1 MKISAAW
8 LHAPETRAVMDAL
21 HARGPARFVGGC
33 VRNTLLGAPVDDIDI
48 ATPLTPDVVT
58 AAARAAG
65 LDAVPTGE
73 AHGTITVI
81 ANHKPLEV
89 TTLRR
94 DVSTDGRRAT
104 VAFTTDWSEDA
115 QRRDF
120 HINAL
125 YADVDGTLHDPTGA
139 GLSDAEHGRVR
150 FIGDAHTRIAE
161 DYLRILRFFRFYAW
175 YAKGDPDPD
184 PDGLAACAVM
194 KAGLAQLSAE
204 RVWKELK
211 KLLSA
216 PDPRVAYI
224 AMETSGVAGAV
235 LPEALDRARFEA
247 MVEID
252 HAILDAPDAM
262 ARLAALLPD
271 DTEIARALARR
282 LKVSNDERARLVAAL
297 DRREAIVSYLS
308 PRELRRVLYLHG
320 ADAFADQAKLAWA
333 EGGPEKA
340 SSQWRALL
348 AMAETWVKPR
358 LPLTGDEIAAAGVPH
373 GPKVGEVMRAV
384 EAWWIDSDFTDDKL
398 SIIERL
404 KAVAQSQR

>member
-1 MKISAAW
+1 MKINAAW
-8 LHAPETRAVMDAL
+8 LHAPETLAVMAAL
-21 HARGPARFVGGC
+21 EARGPARFVGGC
-33 VRNTLLGAPVDDIDI
+33 VRNTLLGVPVDDIDI

-58 AAARAAG
+58 DAVRAAG
-65 LDAVPTGE
+65 LEAIPTGE

-81 ANHKPLEV
+81 ANHMPFEV

-104 VAFTTDWSEDA
+104 VAFTTDWAEDA

-120 HINAL
+120 HFNAL
-125 YADVDGTLHDPTGA
+125 YADADGGIFDPTGA
-139 GLSDAEHGRVR
+139 GISDAEHGRVR

-184 PDGLAACAVM
+184 GLAACAAM
-194 KAGLAQLSAE
+194 KAGLAQLSVE

-216 PDPRVAYI
+216 PDPRTAFI
-224 AMETSGVAGAV
+224 AMHSSGVADAV
-235 LPEALDRARFEA
+235 LPEAQNHARFEA

-252 HAILDAPDAM
+252 HAILDAPDAIT
-262 ARLAALLPD
+262 RLAALLPD
-271 DTEIARALARR
+271 DPETARGLARR
-282 LKVSNDERARLVAAL
+282 LKLSNDERARLAAAA

-308 PRELRRVLYLHG
+308 PRELRRVLYLRG
-320 ADAFADQAKLAWA
+320 AETFVDQAKLAWA
-333 EGGPEKA
+333 EAGADKA

-348 AMAETWVKPR
+348 AIGETWVRPR
-358 LPLTGDEIAAAGVPH
+358 LPLTGEEVAAAGVPH
-373 GPKVGEVMRAV
+373 GPKIGEVMRAV
-384 EAWWIDSDFTDDKL
+384 ETWWIDSDFTDDKL

-404 KAVAQSQR
+404 KAVAQSMR